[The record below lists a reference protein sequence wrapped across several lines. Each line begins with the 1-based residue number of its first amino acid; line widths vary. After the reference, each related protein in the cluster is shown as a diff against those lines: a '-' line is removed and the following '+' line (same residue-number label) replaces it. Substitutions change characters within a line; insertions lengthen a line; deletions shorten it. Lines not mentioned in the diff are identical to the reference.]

1 MMENGK
7 GHNET
12 QPWFGGN
19 IFLRS
24 EINAFIQI
32 HKGIE
37 SNREVKQDIPTL
49 TIQDAEND

>member
-1 MMENGK
+1 MGRATMKHILIWGEY
-7 GHNET
+7 
-12 QPWFGGN
+12 
-19 IFLRS
+19 FLRS